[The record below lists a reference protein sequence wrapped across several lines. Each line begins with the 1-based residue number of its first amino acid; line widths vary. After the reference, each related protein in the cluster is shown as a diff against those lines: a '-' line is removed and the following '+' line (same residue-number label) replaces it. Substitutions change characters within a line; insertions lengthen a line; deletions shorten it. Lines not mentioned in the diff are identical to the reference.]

1 PRRGDRRGGDSG
13 DRGRSPPARPRN
25 SSPPRGG
32 RRSGAGPHPR
42 SGRSP
47 PVRPGIGPPP
57 RPRAGPVPAREP
69 HLVRRPAHRRREGAE
84 RYRREHRGVP
94 RSESGPIGPARLPSP
109 GTARDAHQEGSPVNG
124 PIDLSGAWHNLSGPA
139 LGPLGHLVPLMNLL
153 GMLIIAFGLVAGF
166 RWRLRGLGSPPGNLG
181 IISVG
186 LFLAGPG
193 LFIPL
198 LLSLTDIV
206 INGLYSAVG
215 AQPEETSSAPSE
227 EPTTVAPTPD
237 PSPASD
243 GGGLGDLP
251 QTVVIAIGVMLFIA
265 LVGLAVM
272 AYHVYSEDGGGK
284 TPREIKRE
292 EKSKQKIAMVEAQ
305 KELDERWSEA
315 KIAHDRA
322 FERWSKYETDL
333 GE

>member
-1 PRRGDRRGGDSG
+1 
-13 DRGRSPPARPRN
+13 
-25 SSPPRGG
+25 
-32 RRSGAGPHPR
+32 
-42 SGRSP
+42 
-47 PVRPGIGPPP
+47 
-57 RPRAGPVPAREP
+57 
-69 HLVRRPAHRRREGAE
+69 
-84 RYRREHRGVP
+84 
-94 RSESGPIGPARLPSP
+94 
-109 GTARDAHQEGSPVNG
+109 
-124 PIDLSGAWHNLSGPA
+124 
-139 LGPLGHLVPLMNLL
+139 
-153 GMLIIAFGLVAGF
+153 
-166 RWRLRGLGSPPGNLG
+166 LG

-272 AYHVYSEDGGGK
+272 AYHVYSEDGGGT

-322 FERWSKYETDL
+322 FERWPKYETDL
-333 GE
+333 GEILPRPMMRDLSDPAVAEVVRAMGRADTLRTEKAPRLSPGQTVDDVSGYLLAVHDFSTSLAAAERRADSPVDGYAKF